1 MLAAPPVSDSASA
14 VDILGEGFHL
24 AVRMGPLQSS
34 SSLAATRLMSV
45 PLRVL
50 AGPILLRTMGP
61 ISSPTDLPLTDC
73 LRLSNRRS
81 IICRPSSSIPFS
93 S

>member
-14 VDILGEGFHL
+14 VDILGEGFRL

-34 SSLAATRLMSV
+34 SSLATRLMSV